1 MTSPNSREDH
11 PTPGS
16 SGW

>member
-16 SGW
+16 SGR